1 MKGSCR
7 AQNQLDSFIRFDRT
21 PSDGQA
27 DTTDTGPWLVPAPQI
42 RSHDFWRYI
51 NLYVYMYV
59 CTYVARVKKSTNMPL
74 HVRPY
79 ARFSRLFHYQIQR

>member
-1 MKGSCR
+1 MPKTS
-7 AQNQLDSFIRFDRT
+7 SIRSAVSIELRVTDRQT
-21 PSDGQA
+21 QTDGQ
-27 DTTDTGPWLVPAPQI
+27 TDTGPWLVPAPQI